1 MANYKSVAMIDTII
15 TLHNQGWSNRRIAK
29 ELQLDRGTVGKY
41 VRAHKAANAQPPP
54 ISLPDAE
61 DENPPVSLT
70 GASCENQPI
79 SIAGSAGRPSK
90 CNAHETTIADFAKDG
105 LSAQRIYQE
114 LCDNHQFSGSYSSV
128 QRFVRKL
135 RETAPEPFRRM
146 ECLPGEEAQVDF
158 GRGAPIM
165 VDGRR
170 RVPHLLRVTLSHS
183 RKSYSEV
190 MYKQDSES
198 FLRGLENAF
207 RCFGGVPKTI
217 VPDNMKTAVI
227 KADWYDPEIN
237 PKLRSFAAHYN
248 TAILPCKARMPRH
261 KGKVESAVK
270 YVQNNALKGRQFDS
284 LAAQNRFLAQ
294 WERNVADTR
303 IHGTT
308 REQVQLAF
316 EREKAHL
323 LPLPDT
329 LFPCFQEARRKVHTD
344 GHITV
349 AKAYYSV
356 PPEYVRREVWVRWD
370 GRIVR
375 IFDPADFRQI
385 RVHSQVE
392 PGKFATTPADVPK
405 RKISNLERGQHYLM
419 KKIAPVGDEAL
430 AWAQAM
436 LKARGIEGDRVLCGL
451 VSLCGKYPAAALNTA
466 CRNAREAGQ
475 WRLRDIRRQLKQQSP
490 RQPTLLQSHPII
502 RPPQAYGSFLGD
514 LFTNQPDLTP

>member
-1 MANYKSVAMIDTII
+1 MANHKSVAMIDTLI
-15 TLHNQGWSNRRIAK
+15 TLHKQGWSNRKISR
-29 ELQLDRGTVGKY
+29 ELEIDRETVSKY
-41 VRAHKAANAQPPP
+41 VRRYKAANEQ
-54 ISLPDAE
+54 
-61 DENPPVSLT
+61 NPPVSLT
-70 GASCENQPI
+70 GSESENPPI
-79 SIAGSAGRPSK
+79 SIAGSAGRPGK
-90 CNAHETTIADFAKDG
+90 CNAHESTIEDFIKDG

-114 LCDNHQFSGSYSSV
+114 LCSNHEFAGSYSSV

-135 RETAPEPFRRM
+135 REALPEPFRRM
-146 ECLPGEEAQVDF
+146 ECSPGEEAQVDF
-158 GRGAPIM
+158 GRGAPI
-165 VDGRR
+165 VADGRR
-170 RVPHLLRVTLSHS
+170 RIPHLLRVTLSHS

-237 PKLRSFAAHYN
+237 PKLSSFAVHYN
-248 TAILPCKARMPRH
+248 TVILPCKVRMPRH

-270 YVQNNALKGRQFDS
+270 YVQNNALKGRKFDS

-316 EREKAHL
+316 EREKGHL
-323 LPLPDT
+323 QALAES

-356 PPEYVRREVWVRWD
+356 PPEYLRRNVWVRWD

-375 IFDPADFRQI
+375 IFDPAGFKQV

-392 PGKFATTPADVPK
+392 PGKFSTTPADVPK

-451 VSLCGKYPAAALNTA
+451 VSLCSKYPAADINVA
-466 CRNAREAGQ
+466 CRNARETGQ
-475 WRLRDIRRQLKQQSP
+475 WRLRPIRIQLKEQPQQ
-490 RQPTLLQSHPII
+490 QPALLQCHPII
-502 RPPQAYGSFLGD
+502 RPPQAYGSFLGE
-514 LFTNQPDLTP
+514 LFANTDHMP